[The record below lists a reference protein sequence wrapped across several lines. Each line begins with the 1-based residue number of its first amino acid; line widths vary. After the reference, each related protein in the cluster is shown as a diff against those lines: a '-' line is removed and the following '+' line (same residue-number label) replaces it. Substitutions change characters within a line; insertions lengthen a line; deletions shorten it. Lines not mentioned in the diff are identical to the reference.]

1 MKLAIGCLTIAAI
14 TSTAAAISCMSDSA
28 FPWPYT
34 VEPTCETVA
43 CAQEQAYANCVA
55 ASFFS
60 PGRTCVQPP
69 SMLKKRD
76 VDLVC
81 ASDEA
86 CFKYTDNSLLCMV
99 LVEET
104 GKNSMP
110 RLLFR
115 QMS

>member
-1 MKLAIGCLTIAAI
+1 MKHTIGYFTTAAMS
-14 TSTAAAISCMSDSA
+14 STAAAISCMSDSA

-55 ASFFS
+55 ASLFS

-76 VDLVC
+76 VNLVC

-99 LVEET
+99 QET

>member
-1 MKLAIGCLTIAAI
+1 MKLTTTCLTIATAM
-14 TSTAAAISCMSDSA
+14 STAAAMSCISDSA

-34 VEPTCETVA
+34 VEPTCETIA

-55 ASFFS
+55 ASLFS

-69 SMLKKRD
+69 SMLKRD

-99 LVEET
+99 QQT
-104 GKNSMP
+104 GKDSMP
-110 RLLFR
+110 RLLSRPMF
-115 QMS
+115 